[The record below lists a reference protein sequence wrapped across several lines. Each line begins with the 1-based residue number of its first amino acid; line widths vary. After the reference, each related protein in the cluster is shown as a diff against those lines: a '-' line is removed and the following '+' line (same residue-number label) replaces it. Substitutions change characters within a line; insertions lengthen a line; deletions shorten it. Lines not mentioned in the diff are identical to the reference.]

1 MEKSAEAIVLT
12 GNDLGQYPRGFTGK
26 EGPNVILFK
35 IRIGAHVVA
44 YA

>member
-1 MEKSAEAIVLT
+1 MVL
-12 GNDLGQYPRGFTGK
+12 YPRAITIREEPK
-26 EGPNVILFK
+26 VILFK